1 MVTGTQIL
9 NATRDLFGRKVWSAM
24 FVYSSAILVLSCTPT
39 PRTSVGFVRKPSNL
53 LNLCPRVRI
62 PLPGPG
68 RTNRCAQVSFV
79 FPCFVCFREAPSE
92 RRMFSAFVDLFSALI
107 RSSGCYWEWK
117 LCNLGVGDVVM
128 FVWVEITKGYGIIGA
143 LRHGGD
149 TRALR
154 RIGLSYS
161 CSWWRRATGSWSD

>member
-1 MVTGTQIL
+1 MPLFYLLAYSNVMFIDVDKKNKNTYTQLVTGTQIL

-92 RRMFSAFVDLFSALI
+92 RRMFSASVDLFSALN

-117 LCNLGVGDVVM
+117 
-128 FVWVEITKGYGIIGA
+128 
-143 LRHGGD
+143 
-149 TRALR
+149 
-154 RIGLSYS
+154 
-161 CSWWRRATGSWSD
+161 